1 MIKPKAFIKDPV
13 YDYHEVIEYIEDKYN
28 IKTRGYGRDNVS
40 HFDKWRELFG
50 EDSPNCPH
58 FDGDIPVV
66 NINGEIV
73 ANIVTIG
80 GKVVGTVNAKEKL
93 VLETKCVLK
102 GDIITKVLVIEAG
115 AKFDGKSNMGDVRE
129 VNSPNISA
137 KITNENKTG

>member
-1 MIKPKAFIKDPV
+1 MLKAKPMNGNTEDITIISNGVK
-13 YDYHEVIEYIEDKYN
+13 IEGKVTSTGSIRVDGTLKGDLN
-28 IKTRGYGRDNVS
+28 AKGNVS
-40 HFDKWRELFG
+40 VGELG
-50 EDSPNCPH
+50 
-58 FDGDIPVV
+58 

-115 AKFDGKSNMGDVRE
+115 AKFDGKSNMGDVQE
-129 VNSPNISA
+129 VRSPNIS
-137 KITNENKTG
+137 TNVKDENRPG